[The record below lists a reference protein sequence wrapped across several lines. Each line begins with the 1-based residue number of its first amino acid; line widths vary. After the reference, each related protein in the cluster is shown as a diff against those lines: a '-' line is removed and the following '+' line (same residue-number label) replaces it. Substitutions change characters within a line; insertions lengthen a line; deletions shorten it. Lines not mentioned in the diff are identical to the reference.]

1 MTTALFV
8 AAAYLVGSIPFGYW
22 LVRATK
28 HVDIRTVGS
37 GNIGA
42 SNVWRAFGWRYGVP
56 VMLFD
61 LAKGL
66 VPALVATQVAG
77 SLAGVLAGGAAMVGH
92 ARPIFLGFEKGGKAV
107 ATAGGTI
114 LGVAPFVGLI
124 GAGVWMIVFFLTR
137 YASVASMVSA
147 CSLPLLAWLLG
158 EPWPVIAFG
167 GAAAASR
174 DRAPPPEHP
183 EARERHRDSRETL
196 AAAAP
201 RAYCSSGAIVRP
213 ESLSPDQ

>member
-1 MTTALFV
+1 MMTTALFV
-8 AAAYLVGSIPFGYW
+8 AAGYLVGSVPFGYW

-28 HVDIRTVGS
+28 HVDIRKVGS

-42 SNVWRAFGWRYGVP
+42 SNVWRAFGWRYGMA

-77 SLAGVLAGGAAMVGH
+77 SLAGVLTGGAAMVGH
-92 ARPIFLGFEKGGKAV
+92 ARPLFLGFAKGGKAV

-114 LGVAPFVGLI
+114 LGVAPLVGLI
-124 GAGVWMIVFFLTR
+124 GAGLWIIVFAVTR
-137 YASVASMVSA
+137 YASVASMISSA
-147 CSLPLLAWLLG
+147 SLPLVAWALG

-167 GAAAASR
+167 GAAAAAVIVLHRQNVRRLFAGSESR
-174 DRAPPPEHP
+174 ARPWREQLRAVT
-183 EARERHRDSRETL
+183 AR
-196 AAAAP
+196 AAP
-201 RAYCSSGAIVRP
+201 SSGR
-213 ESLSPDQ
+213 SP

>member
-8 AAAYLVGSIPFGYW
+8 AAGYLVGSVPFGYW

-42 SNVWRAFGWRYGVP
+42 SNVWRAFGWRYGVA

-77 SLAGVLAGGAAMVGH
+77 SLAGVLTGGAAMVGH
-92 ARPIFLGFEKGGKAV
+92 ARPLFLGFAKGGKAV

-114 LGVAPFVGLI
+114 LGVAPLVGLI
-124 GAGVWMIVFFLTR
+124 AAGALDPRLRRHALRVRRLDALRTL
-137 YASVASMVSA
+137 A
-147 CSLPLLAWLLG
+147 SLPRVGARRAVAGDRLRWRRRR
-158 EPWPVIAFG
+158 G
-167 GAAAASR
+167 GDRPASPE
-174 DRAPPPEHP
+174 PPP
-183 EARERHRDSRETL
+183 ALRRHRESRQ
-196 AAAAP
+196 AVAGAVA
-201 RAYCSSGAIVRP
+201 RGYCASGAIVRP
-213 ESLSPDQ
+213 ESLSPVQ

>member
-8 AAAYLVGSIPFGYW
+8 AAGYLVGSVPFGYW

-42 SNVWRAFGWRYGVP
+42 SNVWRAYGWRYGVP

-66 VPALVATQVAG
+66 VPALVGDRGRRTARRR
-77 SLAGVLAGGAAMVGH
+77 AGGRRGH
-92 ARPIFLGFEKGGKAV
+92 GRATRGRSSSASRGGKAV

-114 LGVAPFVGLI
+114 LGVAPVVGLI
-124 GAGVWMIVFFLTR
+124 GAGVWIVVFLLTR
-137 YASVASMVSA
+137 YASVASIVSA
-147 CSLPLLAWLLG
+147 PRCRSSPG
-158 EPWPVIAFG
+158 RS
-167 GAAAASR
+167 ASR
-174 DRAPPPEHP
+174 GR
-183 EARERHRDSRETL
+183 
-196 AAAAP
+196 
-201 RAYCSSGAIVRP
+201 
-213 ESLSPDQ
+213 

>member
-8 AAAYLVGSIPFGYW
+8 AAGYLVGSVPFGYW

-28 HVDIRTVGS
+28 HVDIRKVGS

-42 SNVWRAFGWRYGVP
+42 SNVWRAFGWRYGVA

-77 SLAGVLAGGAAMVGH
+77 SLAGVLTGGAAMVGH
-92 ARPIFLGFEKGGKAV
+92 ARPLFLGFAKGGKAV

-114 LGVAPFVGLI
+114 LGVAPLVGLI
-124 GAGVWMIVFFLTR
+124 GAGLWIVVFALTR
-137 YASVASMVSA
+137 YASVASMISA
-147 CSLPLLAWLLG
+147 ASLPLVAWALG

-167 GAAAASR
+167 GAAAAAVIVLHR
-174 DRAPPPEHP
+174 QNVRRLFAGNETRARPWREQLRAVT
-183 EARERHRDSRETL
+183 AR
-196 AAAAP
+196 AAP
-201 RAYCSSGAIVRP
+201 SSGRNP
-213 ESLSPDQ
+213 

>member
-8 AAAYLVGSIPFGYW
+8 AAGYLVGSVPFGYW

-42 SNVWRAFGWRYGVP
+42 SNVWRAYGWRYGVA

-77 SLAGVLAGGAAMVGH
+77 SLAGVLAGGAAMIGH
-92 ARPIFLGFEKGGKAV
+92 ARPLFLGFAKGGKAV

-114 LGVAPFVGLI
+114 LGVAPIVGLI
-124 GAGVWMIVFFLTR
+124 AAGLWIVVFALTR
-137 YASVASMVSA
+137 YASVASMISA
-147 CSLPLLAWLLG
+147 ASLPLVAWALG

-167 GAAAASR
+167 GAAAAAVIVLHRQNLGRLFAGSET
-174 DRAPPPEHP
+174 RARPWREQLRAVT
-183 EARERHRDSRETL
+183 AR
-196 AAAAP
+196 AAP
-201 RAYCSSGAIVRP
+201 SSGR
-213 ESLSPDQ
+213 SP

>member
-8 AAAYLVGSIPFGYW
+8 AAGYLVGSVPFGYW

-28 HVDIRTVGS
+28 HVDIRKVGS

-42 SNVWRAFGWRYGVP
+42 SNVWRAFGWRYGVA

-77 SLAGVLAGGAAMVGH
+77 SLAGVLTGGAAMVGH
-92 ARPIFLGFEKGGKAV
+92 ARPLFLGFAKGGKAV

-114 LGVAPFVGLI
+114 LGVAPLVGLI
-124 GAGVWMIVFFLTR
+124 AAGLWIVVFAVTR
-137 YASVASMVSA
+137 YASVASIISA
-147 CSLPLLAWLLG
+147 TSLPLVAWALG

-167 GAAAASR
+167 GAAAAAVIVLHRQNVRRLFAGSESR
-174 DRAPPPEHP
+174 ARPWREQLRAVT
-183 EARERHRDSRETL
+183 SR
-196 AAAAP
+196 AAP
-201 RAYCSSGAIVRP
+201 SSGR
-213 ESLSPDQ
+213 SP

>member
-8 AAAYLVGSIPFGYW
+8 AAGYLVGSVPFGYW

-42 SNVWRAFGWRYGVP
+42 SNVWRAFGWRYGVA

-77 SLAGVLAGGAAMVGH
+77 SLAGVLTGGAAMVGH
-92 ARPIFLGFEKGGKAV
+92 ARPLFLGFAKGGKAV

-114 LGVAPFVGLI
+114 LGVAPIVGLI
-124 GAGVWMIVFFLTR
+124 GAGVWIVVFALTR
-137 YASVASMVSA
+137 YASVASIISA
-147 CSLPLLAWLLG
+147 CSLPLVAWALG

-167 GAAAASR
+167 GAAAAAVIVLHR
-174 DRAPPPEHP
+174 QNVRRLFAGTETRARPWREQLRAVT
-183 EARERHRDSRETL
+183 AR
-196 AAAAP
+196 AAP
-201 RAYCSSGAIVRP
+201 SSGR
-213 ESLSPDQ
+213 SP

>member
-8 AAAYLVGSIPFGYW
+8 AAGYLVGSVPFGYW

-28 HVDIRTVGS
+28 HVDIRKVGS

-42 SNVWRAFGWRYGVP
+42 SNVWRAFGWRYGVA

-77 SLAGVLAGGAAMVGH
+77 SLAGVLTGGAAMVGH
-92 ARPIFLGFEKGGKAV
+92 ARPLFLGFAKGGKAV

-114 LGVAPFVGLI
+114 LGVAPLVGLI
-124 GAGVWMIVFFLTR
+124 AAGLWIVVFAVTR
-137 YASVASMVSA
+137 YASVASMISA
-147 CSLPLLAWLLG
+147 ASLPFLAWALG

-167 GAAAASR
+167 GAAAAAVIVLHR
-174 DRAPPPEHP
+174 QNVRRLFAGTETRARPWREQLRAVT
-183 EARERHRDSRETL
+183 AR
-196 AAAAP
+196 AAP
-201 RAYCSSGAIVRP
+201 SSGR
-213 ESLSPDQ
+213 SP

>member
-1 MTTALFV
+1 M
-8 AAAYLVGSIPFGYW
+8 PFGYW

-28 HVDIRTVGS
+28 HVDIRKVGS

-42 SNVWRAFGWRYGVP
+42 SNVWRAFGWRYGVA

-77 SLAGVLAGGAAMVGH
+77 SLAGVLTGGAAMVGH
-92 ARPIFLGFEKGGKAV
+92 ARPLFLGFAKGGKAV

-114 LGVAPFVGLI
+114 LGVAPLVGLI
-124 GAGVWMIVFFLTR
+124 GAGLWIVVFALTR
-137 YASVASMVSA
+137 YASVASMISA
-147 CSLPLLAWLLG
+147 ASLPLVAWALG

-167 GAAAASR
+167 GAAAA
-174 DRAPPPEHP
+174 AVIVL
-183 EARERHRDSRETL
+183 HRQNVRRL
-196 AAAAP
+196 FAAP
-201 RAYCSSGAIVRP
+201 RLARGRGGRSCARLLLERRHRQAGVL
-213 ESLSPDQ
+213 ESAQ

>member
-8 AAAYLVGSIPFGYW
+8 AAGYLVGSVPFGYW

-42 SNVWRAFGWRYGVP
+42 SNVWRAFGWRFGVA

-61 LAKGL
+61 IAKGL

-77 SLAGVLAGGAAMVGH
+77 SLAGVLTGGAAMVGH
-92 ARPIFLGFEKGGKAV
+92 ARPLFLGFAKGGKAV

-114 LGVAPFVGLI
+114 LGVAPIVGLI
-124 GAGVWMIVFFLTR
+124 AAGIWIALFAVTR
-137 YASVASMVSA
+137 YASVASIISA
-147 CSLPLLAWLLG
+147 SSLPLLAWGLG

-167 GAAAASR
+167 GAAAAAVIVLHRQNVRRLFAGSESR
-174 DRAPPPEHP
+174 ARPWREQLRAVT
-183 EARERHRDSRETL
+183 AR
-196 AAAAP
+196 AAP
-201 RAYCSSGAIVRP
+201 SSGR
-213 ESLSPDQ
+213 SP

>member
-8 AAAYLVGSIPFGYW
+8 AAGYLVGSVPFGYW

-28 HVDIRTVGS
+28 HVDIRKVGS

-42 SNVWRAFGWRYGVP
+42 SNVWRAFGWRYGVA

-77 SLAGVLAGGAAMVGH
+77 SLAGVLTGGAAMVGH
-92 ARPIFLGFEKGGKAV
+92 ARPLFLGFAKGGKAV

-114 LGVAPFVGLI
+114 LGVAPLVGLI
-124 GAGVWMIVFFLTR
+124 GAGLWIVVFAVTR
-137 YASVASMVSA
+137 YASVASMISA
-147 CSLPLLAWLLG
+147 ASLPLVAWALG

-167 GAAAASR
+167 GAAAAAVIVLHR
-174 DRAPPPEHP
+174 QNVRRLFAGTETRARPWREQLRAVT
-183 EARERHRDSRETL
+183 AR
-196 AAAAP
+196 AAP
-201 RAYCSSGAIVRP
+201 SSGR
-213 ESLSPDQ
+213 SP